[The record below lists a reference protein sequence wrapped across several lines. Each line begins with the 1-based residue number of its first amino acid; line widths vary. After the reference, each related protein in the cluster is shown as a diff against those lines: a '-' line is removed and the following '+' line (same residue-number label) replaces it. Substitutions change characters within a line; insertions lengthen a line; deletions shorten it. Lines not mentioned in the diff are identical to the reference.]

1 MSITLLFELNF
12 CLPNIKVKAVRFYLA
27 CKFALVLLFLVC
39 VIADNALPLAP
50 IHVILLE
57 CFMVRE
63 GNR

>member
-1 MSITLLFELNF
+1 MNDTSVIAGRDTRAPTRRPRVWLR
-12 CLPNIKVKAVRFYLA
+12 AS
-27 CKFALVLLFLVC
+27 LVLLFLVC